1 MTLRLPDLRAAMDE
15 VLTRQ
20 VATGATLYERNR
32 HLAPLIG
39 DWRHL
44 TDAEIVSRLEVKL
57 RSWQRLTLATGHW
70 AGDINRVIAL
80 KQALLAEKGSLSLTG

>member
-1 MTLRLPDLRAAMDE
+1 VTLRLEDLRAAMDE
-15 VLTRQ
+15 AATRAVSQ
-20 VATGATLYERNR
+20 QIATGAEAYRRER

-44 TDAEIVSRLEVKL
+44 TDAEIIQRLERKL
-57 RSWQRLTLATGHW
+57 RQAQRLTLATGHW

-80 KQALLAEKGSLSLTG
+80 QQALEGERRR

>member
-20 VATGATLYERNR
+20 VATGAALYRREI

-39 DWRHL
+39 EWHHL
-44 TDAEIVSRLEVKL
+44 TDAEIVTRLEVKL

-80 KQALLAEKGSLSLTG
+80 KQALEGERRK

>member
-1 MTLRLPDLRAAMDE
+1 MTLRLPDLREAMDE
-15 VLTRQ
+15 ALTRQ
-20 VATGATLYERNR
+20 VATGAALYRRDR

-44 TDAEIVSRLEVKL
+44 TDAEILERLEKKL
-57 RSWQRLTLATGHW
+57 RAMQRMTLATGHW

-80 KQALLAEKGSLSLTG
+80 QQALEGERRK